1 MDGAMTVTRYYF
13 QNAAAPYD
21 PATERGAWDATA
33 GYTGIKLG
41 TTKAGAATSASQSD
55 SVNTANYDMLVL
67 KAVGDAFAS
76 DGTISGNINWCLGV
90 AESVSSMDA
99 VYHVHIFVT
108 VGDSDTVRGT
118 VLTDSIQGT
127 EWALTTLTGKAISS
141 VAASTVNFQA
151 GDRIVVEMGV
161 RDQGN
166 VVTLAAGT
174 IEYGG
179 TGGTDLTDGSTDVT
193 NRPGWIEFDITFSSG
208 GGFWFI

>member
-1 MDGAMTVTRYYF
+1 MTVTRYYF
-13 QNAAAPYD
+13 TNAAAPYD

-33 GYTGIKLG
+33 GYAGIKLA
-41 TTKAGAATSASQSD
+41 TTKAGAATTASQSD
-55 SVNTANYDMLVL
+55 SVSTANWDMLIL
-67 KAVGDAFAS
+67 KAVTDAFATGGS
-76 DGTISGNINWCLGV
+76 VSGNINWCLGV
-90 AESVSSMDA
+90 NETVASMDA

-118 VLTDSIQGT
+118 ILTDSIQGT
-127 EWALTTLTGKAISS
+127 EWTLTTNTGKAISG
-141 VAASTVNFQA
+141 VAATTVNWQP

-174 IEYGG
+174 ITYGG

-193 NRPGWIEFDITFSSG
+193 NRPGWIEFDITTND
-208 GGFWFI
+208 GGFWMVW